1 MRPDL
6 ILIGQVSQQGRSQ
19 MRSHLK
25 EPLLEQEH
33 SIAKEP
39 PFEEEHYDI
48 EEQNSI
54 AKQEQ
59 QDRAMTNSSG
69 RRAQVVSVQNWLHQR
84 GTPSQQKH
92 LVDQV

>member
-1 MRPDL
+1 
-6 ILIGQVSQQGRSQ
+6 

-69 RRAQVVSVQNWLHQR
+69 CRAQVVSVQNWLHQR
-84 GTPSQQKH
+84 GTPSQQYH
-92 LVDQV
+92 LVAQV